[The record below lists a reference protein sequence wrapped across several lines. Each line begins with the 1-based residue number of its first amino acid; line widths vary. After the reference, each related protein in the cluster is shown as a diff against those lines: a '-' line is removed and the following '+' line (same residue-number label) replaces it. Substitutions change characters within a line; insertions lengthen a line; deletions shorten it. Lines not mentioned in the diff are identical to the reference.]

1 MLAGFWAIV
10 NLPLAEAV
18 ALSYSSPLFVTIGAV
33 LFLGEVVR
41 MRRWSAVVAGFIG
54 VLVIVRPGSDAFTA
68 GSLVALMAAGLPG
81 AVSISINDITGHA
94 PAARI
99 LGQDEH
105 RLAKECDST

>member
-68 GSLVALMAAGLPG
+68 GSLVALMAAGLTG
-81 AVSISINDITGHA
+81 AVTIRTEERRVGKGCVSKCRSRWSQYH
-94 PAARI
+94 
-99 LGQDEH
+99 
-105 RLAKECDST
+105 